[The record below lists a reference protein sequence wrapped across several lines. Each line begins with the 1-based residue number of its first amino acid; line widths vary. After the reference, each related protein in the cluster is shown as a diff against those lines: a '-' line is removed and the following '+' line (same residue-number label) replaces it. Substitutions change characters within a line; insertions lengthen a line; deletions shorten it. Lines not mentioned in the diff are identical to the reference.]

1 MGKYKLVVL
10 SNATKGREE
19 EYNDW
24 YSNQHLDDVVAIPGF
39 ASALRLKHLTP
50 VAGDYEHK
58 YIAIYDIDADD
69 PQAAV
74 QALTDTASA
83 GMFIS
88 ESLDLDNLK
97 CAVFEVCS
105 SEVTAPKEKTPA

>member
-10 SNATKGREE
+10 SKPVKGRED

-39 ASALRLKHLTP
+39 ASALRMTHLTP
-50 VAGDYEHK
+50 VSGEFDLK
-58 YIAIYDIDADD
+58 YLAIYDMDAED
-69 PQAAV
+69 PQDALK
-74 QALTDTASA
+74 ALTDTAAA

-88 ESLDLDNLK
+88 EALDLTTLQ

-105 SEVTAPKEKTPA
+105 NEVGAKAKTPA

>member
-1 MGKYKLVVL
+1 MGRYKLVVL
-10 SNATKGREE
+10 SNPVKGREA

-50 VAGDYEHK
+50 VSGEFDLK
-58 YIAIYDIDADD
+58 YLAIYDMDAED
-69 PQAAV
+69 PQAALS
-74 QALTDTASA
+74 ALTKATEG
-83 GMFIS
+83 GMIIS
-88 ESLDLDNLK
+88 EALDLTTLQ

-105 SEVTAPKEKTPA
+105 SEVTAPPQKTPA

>member
-10 SNATKGREE
+10 SNAVKGRED

-39 ASALRLKHLTP
+39 ASAVRLKHLTP
-50 VAGDYEHK
+50 VSGEFDLK
-58 YIAIYDIDADD
+58 YLAIYDIDAED
-69 PQAAV
+69 PQM
-74 QALTDTASA
+74 ALKALNDTSAA

-88 ESLDLDNLK
+88 EALDLTTLK

-105 SEVTAPKEKTPA
+105 DEVGAPKEKATA